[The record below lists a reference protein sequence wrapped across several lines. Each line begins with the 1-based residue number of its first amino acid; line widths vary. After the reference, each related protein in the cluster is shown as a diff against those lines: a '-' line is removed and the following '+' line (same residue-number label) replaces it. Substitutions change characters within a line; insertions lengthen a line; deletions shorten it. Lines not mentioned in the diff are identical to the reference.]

1 MDNVDALLNN
11 IYYPI
16 DSVYNS
22 AYDGTFLLEG
32 TKHIY
37 YLVYDD
43 KEDIKYATLG
53 LIFTLATLSS
63 LMFFALCCNTDT
75 KRPDVQYKSLKKRK
89 VHGMNEVKRMDG
101 MESTQEMEENLENNK
116 KKDTIEYC

>member
-1 MDNVDALLNN
+1 MDNVEALLNN
-11 IYYPI
+11 IYYPM

-53 LIFTLATLSS
+53 LIFSLATLSS
-63 LMFFALCCNTDT
+63 LMFFAIFCSSDSE
-75 KRPDVQYKSLKKRK
+75 RPPVQYKSLKKRK
-89 VHGMNEVKRMDG
+89 VQGTEGTEGTEEIDVKD
-101 MESTQEMEENLENNK
+101 ENSENK
-116 KKDTIEYC
+116 KKDTVEYC

>member
-63 LMFFALCCNTDT
+63 LMFLALCCNTDT
-75 KRPDVQYKSLKKRK
+75 KRPDVQYKRLKKRK
-89 VHGMNEVKRMDG
+89 VQGTEGTECTEEIDVKDKNS
-101 MESTQEMEENLENNK
+101 ENK
-116 KKDTIEYC
+116 KKDTVEYC